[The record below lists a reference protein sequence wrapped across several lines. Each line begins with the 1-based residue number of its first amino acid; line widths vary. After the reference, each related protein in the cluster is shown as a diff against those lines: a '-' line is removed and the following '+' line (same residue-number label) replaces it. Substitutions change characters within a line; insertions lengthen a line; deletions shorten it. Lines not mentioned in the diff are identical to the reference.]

1 MKKCFLPLWM
11 FMGILSSCTNAN
23 PKKMANEL
31 CDCIKSK
38 KQVGTKAKKIILKA
52 AESSDFQATLQEEM
66 AAIED
71 DTQREEVEEDITSV
85 ALAFQGQNVKKCA
98 ELVDKKYRVRKSN
111 EAAMQ
116 KKLVDE
122 MQMVDDC
129 EVYAAFISAGLK
141 KQSEKAGS
149 DTLAAE

>member
-1 MKKCFLPLWM
+1 MKKYFLPLWM
-11 FMGILSSCTNAN
+11 FVGILSSCNNAD

-31 CDCIKSK
+31 CNCVKSK
-38 KQVGTKAKKIILKA
+38 KQISAKAKKIILKA
-52 AESSDFQATLQEEM
+52 AGSDDFQATLEEEI

-71 DTQREEVEEDITSV
+71 DTQRADVQEDITSV

-98 ELVDKKYRVRKSN
+98 ESVDKKYRVSKSN

-122 MQMVDDC
+122 MQNVDDC
-129 EVYAAFISAGLK
+129 DVYAAFIRVGLK
-141 KQSEKAGS
+141 MQHKKAGN
-149 DTLAAE
+149 DTLAAK

>member
-1 MKKCFLPLWM
+1 MKKYFLPLWM
-11 FMGILSSCTNAN
+11 FVLTLSSCTNAD

-38 KQVGTKAKKIILKA
+38 KQVSSTAKKIIVKA
-52 AESSDFQATLQEEM
+52 AGSNDFQATIQEEM

-71 DTQREEVEEDITSV
+71 DTQREEVQEDIASV
-85 ALAFQGQNVKKCA
+85 ALAFQGENVKKCA
-98 ELVDKKYRVRKSN
+98 ESVDRKYRVSKSD
-111 EAAMQ
+111 EAELQ

-129 EVYAAFISAGLK
+129 EVYAAFIRVGLK
-141 KQSEKAGS
+141 KQNKKADS
-149 DTLAAE
+149 DTLASE